1 MIQKTLHIL
10 LQLPCYTQTQ
20 ERRASLCRHPARSRE
35 HGTPIGGIAMKT
47 MTRYQIALASGAMLA
62 LLFSL
67 SAQADDPAANAI
79 DNAPMVLHLGKL
91 DITGQQKIIDT
102 LLAIKVALHE
112 PVSDDPA
119 VAAKVVCRINK
130 ETGTALEYLDCAT
143 NRDLSLRHEYSQEQM
158 LARRNGL
165 PTSGYGEA

>member
-79 DNAPMVLHLGKL
+79 DNAPMGLHLGKL

-102 LLAIKVALHE
+102 VLAIKAGLRE
-112 PVSDDPA
+112 PLSDDPA
-119 VAAKVVCRINK
+119 EASKVVCRISK
-130 ETGTALEYLDCAT
+130 LTGGAREYLDCAT
-143 NRDLSLRHEYSQEQM
+143 NASYSYERSALQGRM
-158 LARRNGL
+158 LAERNGL
-165 PTSGYGEA
+165 PPGE